1 MKLDN
6 SISQIIE
13 DINNSSILEILSE
26 NSIFLLFLKK
36 FIMK

>member
-26 NSIFLLFLKK
+26 NSIFLLYLKK